1 MTDIN
6 KFGAMAVQI
15 ALDLGVTY
23 ADFRYVDTRNQSL
36 SYSDGTCDKVEE
48 LTDIGFGIRVIANGA
63 WGYCGSADL
72 NEKEIKRVA
81 KKAVEIAKASAIA
94 NSATVE
100 LAANEKYIENFKS
113 NYKKDP
119 FDIPLPEKIAYLAH
133 LDELLG
139 KSTSIKSRDSFLDFR
154 KQIKEF
160 HNSEGSVIRQEIIH
174 SGAGVTAT
182 ATGQGRARAARGYP
196 ANEGIYECKGYELL
210 DEIDFANNIPI
221 ICDQAAALLQAP
233 DCPTK
238 TCDIVLDASHV
249 GLVIHESIGHPLE
262 LDRVF
267 GSERNFSGTSFATPD
282 NLGKLKY
289 GSDII
294 NVVTDP
300 TAPYGLGSFGFDDE
314 GVKAHKT
321 DLIKNGVLV
330 GYISSRETAKRIGL
344 PSSSSAIAD
353 GWGNIPLVRMTN
365 TNLMPGNMTLEQLI
379 SGIDDGL
386 YLQTTSSWSIDDT
399 RQNFQFGCEIGW
411 LIEHGKLTTMVK
423 NPTYGGNTVAFW
435 NSCDGI
441 GDSSLWRI
449 WGTPNCGKGQP
460 GQNARTGQGASPAR
474 FRNVKVGV

>member
-1 MTDIN
+1 MTEIN
-6 KFGAMAVQI
+6 KLASKAIQMALDFGA
-15 ALDLGVTY
+15 TY

-36 SYSDGTCDKVEE
+36 GYADGVPDKVEE
-48 LTDIGFGIRVIANGA
+48 STDSGFGIRVIANGA

-81 KKAVEIAKASAIA
+81 RKAVEIAKASSML
-94 NSATVE
+94 NPMPVE
-100 LAANEKYIENFKS
+100 LAQNGKFTESYKS

-119 FDIPLPEKIAYLAH
+119 FAIPISEKLSYLAH

-139 KSTSIKSRDSFLDFR
+139 KSTGIKSRDGFLDFR
-154 KQIKEF
+154 KLIKDF
-160 HNSEGSVIRQEIIH
+160 HNSEGSVIHQEIIH
-174 SGAGVTAT
+174 SGAGITAT
-182 ATGQGRARAARGYP
+182 AAGQGRVRASRSYP

-210 DEIDFANNIPI
+210 DEIEFENNIPL
-221 ICDQAAALLQAP
+221 ICDQAIALLQAP
-233 DCPTK
+233 ECPTK
-238 TCDIVLDASHV
+238 TCDIVLDGSHV

-294 NVVTDP
+294 NVVADP
-300 TAPYGLGSFGFDDE
+300 TAPFGLGGFGFDDE

-321 DLIKNGVLV
+321 DLIKDGVLV
-330 GYISSRETAKRIGL
+330 GYISSREIAKRVGL
-344 PSSSSAIAD
+344 LSSASAVAD

-365 TNLMPGNMTLEQLI
+365 TNLAPGNMTLEQLI
-379 SGIDDGL
+379 SGIEDGI
-386 YLQTTSSWSIDDT
+386 YMQNTSSWSIDDT

-411 LIEHGKLTTMVK
+411 LIEKGKLAGMVK
-423 NPTYGGNTVAFW
+423 NPTYGSNTVSFW